1 MEFPLSL
8 DKDSQEPLFIQLS
21 KALKERIIAG
31 TLPAGAPLPPTRE
44 LANSLGIA
52 RGTVVKAYEDLIAQ
66 GYLESITGS
75 STFVSKRGQF
85 ERNFQTD
92 IVQKRSTAQSAPP
105 RISSDA
111 AKLMQMSLSTG
122 LAGNLKD
129 LNYGAPPSDELP
141 MNQWKEILTKQYRQL
156 LPHHF
161 DAAPETLG
169 QYKLRVEIASYLA
182 RTKGLNCQ
190 PEQVIVFQGS
200 QQALTYIAKVLI
212 DPGDRVIVENPGYG
226 GARDSLSDR
235 GATLVPIDID
245 IDGIQVDQFESEAAK
260 LAYVTPSYHDPTGTI
275 LSLERRKKLLDWAK
289 HNDSYI
295 IEDAWDSDFSYL
307 NPPLPALQGMDDNE
321 RVIYV
326 YSFWKL
332 LYPLTT
338 AGCAIVPPSLVPVFE
353 RVKFL
358 SERQFPILEHY
369 ALAEFLRTGALAL
382 HVKKTKPH
390 YEKRR
395 KALTGALFTLFK
407 TEIEVPRQSAG
418 LHLCIRIS
426 QRLIDRGFV
435 SAAAEAGLPLTSTA
449 PYYVSGAEL
458 HQFLIP
464 FAGLA
469 AEELERRVS
478 LLSPLAQ

>member
-1 MEFPLSL
+1 MDFPIAL
-8 DKDSQEPLFIQLS
+8 DTASQEPLFIQLS

-31 TLPAGAPLPPTRE
+31 TLSAGTPLPPTRE
-44 LANSLGIA
+44 LASSLGVA

-66 GYLESITGS
+66 GYLESLTGS

-85 ERNFQTD
+85 ERTFQND
-92 IVQKRSTAQSAPP
+92 IERRNPSPPAAPA
-105 RISSDA
+105 RISADA
-111 AKLMQMSLSTG
+111 EKLMQMALSAG
-122 LAGNLKD
+122 LAGNQKY
-129 LNYGAPPSDELP
+129 LNYGAPPSEELP
-141 MNQWKEILTKQYRQL
+141 LHQWKDTLTKQYRQL

-200 QQALTYIAKVLI
+200 QQALTYIAKILI
-212 DPGDRVIVENPGYG
+212 DSGDTVVVENPGYG
-226 GARDSLSDR
+226 GARDSLTDR
-235 GATLVPIDID
+235 GAKLLPVDID
-245 IDGIQVDQFESEAAK
+245 IDGIQVDQFISQPAK

-275 LSLERRKKLLDWAK
+275 LSLERRKQLLEWANR
-289 HNDSYI
+289 HDSYI
-295 IEDAWDSDFSYL
+295 IEDGWDSDFSYI
-307 NPPLPALQGMDDNE
+307 NPPLPSLQGMDKNE

-338 AGCAIVPPSLVPVFE
+338 AGCAVVPPSLVPVFE
-353 RVKFL
+353 RVKFM

-369 ALAEFLRTGALAL
+369 ALAEFLRSGALAL

-395 KALTGALFTLFK
+395 KALTGALFSLFK
-407 TEIEVPRQSAG
+407 TDLAVPRQSAG
-418 LHLCIRIS
+418 LHLCIRVS
-426 QRLIDRGFV
+426 QTLLERGLIQ
-435 SAAAEAGLPLTSTA
+435 AAQEAGLPLTSTA
-449 PYYVSGAEL
+449 PYFVFGAKSNE
-458 HQFLIP
+458 FLLP
-464 FAGLA
+464 FAGHSVDEIEHKIAALA
-469 AEELERRVS
+469 H
-478 LLSPLAQ
+478 LAH